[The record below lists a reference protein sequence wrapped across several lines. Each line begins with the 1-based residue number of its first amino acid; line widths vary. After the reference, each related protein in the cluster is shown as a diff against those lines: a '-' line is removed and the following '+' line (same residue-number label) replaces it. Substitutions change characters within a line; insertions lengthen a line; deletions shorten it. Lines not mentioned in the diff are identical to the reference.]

1 MTTVFFECV
10 VLLYNSLFIELYNN
24 NIEPEYLEVSIRRT
38 FEFMSI
44 LLNKIFCVNSLVTVF
59 S

>member
-44 LLNKIFCVNSLVTVF
+44 LLNKRIYVY
-59 S
+59 

>member
-10 VLLYNSLFIELYNN
+10 VLLYNSLFIELYKN
-24 NIEPEYLEVSIRRT
+24 NIEPEYLEVSIGYT

-44 LLNKIFCVNSLVTVF
+44 LLNKRIYVY
-59 S
+59 

>member
-24 NIEPEYLEVSIRRT
+24 NILEHEYLEVSIRCT

-44 LLNKIFCVNSLVTVF
+44 LLNKRIYVY
-59 S
+59 

>member
-24 NIEPEYLEVSIRRT
+24 NIEHEYLEVSIRCT

-44 LLNKIFCVNSLVTVF
+44 LLNKRIYVY
-59 S
+59 

>member
-24 NIEPEYLEVSIRRT
+24 NIEHEYLEVSIRRA

-44 LLNKIFCVNSLVTVF
+44 LLNKRIYVY
-59 S
+59 